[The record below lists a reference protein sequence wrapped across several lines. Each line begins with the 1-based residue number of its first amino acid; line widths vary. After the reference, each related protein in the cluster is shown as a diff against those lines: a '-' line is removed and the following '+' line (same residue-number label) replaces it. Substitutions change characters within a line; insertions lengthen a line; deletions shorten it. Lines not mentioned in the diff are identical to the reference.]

1 LAHYQSVGKIPK
13 KRHTVFK
20 KADGVGI
27 HQEHLV
33 GSYGFSGTQSL
44 LYRLHRPT
52 AVLDSKVLKAIKWEE
67 DPNRALRHRH
77 FRLAGLPEVANPFT
91 DRIPI
96 LYNSDVSM
104 SYVKTDKTTDDIYR
118 NAQSDEM
125 IFVLRGTGM
134 VKSELGNLCFRPGD
148 HVVIHRSITYQLEF
162 DNMCDL
168 LFIESRD
175 QFKPPSR
182 YLNKFG
188 QFLEHSPYCERDLV
202 VPNELK
208 THDEQGEFKV
218 IVKQQDRLTEI
229 TMAHHP
235 FDVVGWDGC
244 YYPYTFNIGDFE
256 PITGR
261 IHQPPPVHQT
271 FEAAGFVLCSFVPRL
286 FDYHPEAIPAPYNHS
301 NVMSDEILFYTN
313 DEFMSRKDI
322 EQGSLTLHPQ
332 GIPHGPHPGKMEA
345 SIGAKETKECALML
359 DTFAPL
365 KVATGAL
372 GVEDVGYMGSW
383 V

>member
-1 LAHYQSVGKIPK
+1 LAHYQTLGTIPQ
-13 KRHTVFK
+13 KRHTVFRK
-20 KADGVGI
+20 DDGVGI
-27 HQEHLV
+27 HQEHLM

-44 LYRLHRPT
+44 LYRLHPPT
-52 AVLDSKVLKAIKWEE
+52 AILDARLLKTIEWEE
-67 DPNRALRHRH
+67 DPNRALRQRH
-77 FRLAGLPEVANPFT
+77 FKLRGLPEVSNPFT
-91 DRIPI
+91 ERIPV
-96 LYNSDVSM
+96 LYNSDVAM
-104 SYVKTDKTTDDIYR
+104 SFVKTDKTTDDFYR
-118 NAQSDEM
+118 NGQGDEL
-125 IFVLRGTGM
+125 IFVLTGTGM
-134 VKSELGNLCFRPGD
+134 LKSEMGNLCFRAGD

-162 DNMCDL
+162 DSMCEM

-202 VPNELK
+202 VPNELH
-208 THDEQGEFKV
+208 TYDEKGEYK
-218 IVKQQDRLTEI
+218 ILVKRENALTEV

-244 YYPYTFNIGDFE
+244 YYPYTFNIAEFE

-261 IHQPPPVHQT
+261 VHQPPPVHQT
-271 FEAAGFVLCSFVPRL
+271 FEANGFVLCAFVPRL
-286 FDYHPEAIPAPYNHS
+286 FDYHPQAIPAPYNHS
-301 NVMSDEILFYTN
+301 NVMSDEVLFYTN

-322 EQGSLTLHPQ
+322 EQGSLTLHPL
-332 GIPHGPHPGKMEA
+332 GLSHGPHPGKMEA

-365 KVATGAL
+365 KVAKGVL
-372 GVEDVGYMGSW
+372 GVEDAGYLRSW